1 MLKTVVI
8 SNAMFKRSIKNI
20 NYDLSSHKDLDVVK
34 SNLSE
39 IAFDN
44 VIDFKNTID
53 YYLDNNYLDSYIYDF
68 NFLAENKRKS
78 INLIRLSEEDSSKLV
93 NLCYIY
99 DILYRTLNEAI
110 DSYNAFN
117 DDGMSYHL
125 SAASSRLTDAILLQR
140 EAVDIFESCSVVKYY
155 YQFK

>member
-20 NYDLSSHKDLDVVK
+20 NYDLNSYENLDEVK
-34 SNLSE
+34 SELSD

-53 YYLDNNYLDSYIYDF
+53 YYLDNNHLDTYVYDF
-68 NFLAENKRKS
+68 NFLAENKSKS
-78 INLIRLSEEDSSKLV
+78 INLIRLSEEDSNKLL

-110 DSYNAFN
+110 DAYNAFK

-125 SAASSRLTDAILLQR
+125 SFASSRLTDAILLQR
-140 EAVDIFESCSVVKYY
+140 DAVDIFESCSVVKYY

>member
-1 MLKTVVI
+1 MLKTAII
-8 SNAMFKRSIKNI
+8 SNAMFKRSIKSI
-20 NYDLSSHKDLDVVK
+20 NYDLSLHKDLDIVK
-34 SNLSE
+34 FELSE
-39 IAFDN
+39 IAFEN

-53 YYLDNNYLDSYIYDF
+53 YYLENNHLDSYVYDF
-68 NFLAENKRKS
+68 NFLAENKSKS
-78 INLIRLSEEDSSKLV
+78 VNLIRLSDEDNDKLV

-117 DDGMSYHL
+117 DDSMSYHL
-125 SAASSRLTDAILLQR
+125 SAASSRITDAILLQR
-140 EAVDIFESCSVVKYY
+140 DAVDIFESCSVVKYY